1 MSTGQGSPLGR
12 GKAQQ
17 GAGTRCAGSRLR
29 GRRSR
34 LRCPGVCLS
43 ASPAPALGG
52 QSLLCWTPSS
62 QLVCSRGTR
71 GLWGQKGGNRT
82 PPSFSPVC
90 VCVCV
95 CLCVCARKNLGLREE
110 ETKFE
115 FRKTRKNKLPLV
127 ISGSLFDAH
136 SRFRFFSLL
145 C

>member
-1 MSTGQGSPLGR
+1 MSTGQGGPLGR

-17 GAGTRCAGSRLR
+17 EAGTRSAGSGLR

-34 LRCPGVCLS
+34 PRCPGVCLS

-62 QLVCSRGTR
+62 QLVRSPGTR
-71 GLWGQKGGNRT
+71 GLWGQKRGNRT

-90 VCVCV
+90 VCVCA
-95 CLCVCARKNLGLREE
+95 CKNEPGLREE
-110 ETKFE
+110 ETKLE
-115 FRKTRKNKLPLV
+115 FRKIRKNQLPLV
-127 ISGSLFDAH
+127 ISGLLFDSH
-136 SRFRFFSLL
+136 SRFCFFSLL